1 MAKKYLLLTVIIL
14 FGAWPNVRGAVTAV
28 AVGGSM
34 YRFHDSSILHYSGS
48 YSGIVQRGKL
58 AENNTVTIGQNTVV
72 FAKDTDLEFYIPG
85 KIALGYLSAD
95 TLCRAG
101 SRKFLFRKG
110 SRIDFYESGN
120 VSKGYLAR
128 DCTMM
133 VGGKRFRFKKGTE
146 EIEDIELYK
155 TGGIKSAPLSG
166 TCTVRIGG
174 NSMTLHHIIGF
185 YKNGSIGWGFLN
197 AESPVIAGGR
207 TIRCTGGPY
216 HQITFHNNG
225 NVREC
230 VLAGPQRLMAGGR
243 EIIFESRIMFSPDGK
258 IIRGTL
264 GEGTGFQGRNYTR
277 YTTVILGYNSRGQ
290 LTDMKRF
297 RHPRR

>member
-1 MAKKYLLLTVIIL
+1 MWNKYFLLTAVIV
-14 FGAWPNVRGAVTAV
+14 FAVWSQVSGGVKAVTP
-28 AVGGSM
+28 GGIM
-34 YRFHDSSILHYSGS
+34 YRFQDSSILHYSGS

-58 AENNTVTIGQNTVV
+58 LEKTRAAIGGNTVV
-72 FAKDTDLEFYIPG
+72 FAESTDLEFYISG
-85 KIALGYLSAD
+85 KIALGYLAGD

-101 SRKFLFRKG
+101 SRKILFRKG

-128 DCTMM
+128 DCTMV

-146 EIEDIELYK
+146 EIDDIELYPS
-155 TGGIKSAPLSG
+155 GGIKSAPLSG

-174 NSMTLHHIIGF
+174 NSLTLHHIIG
-185 YKNGSIGWGFLN
+185 YHKSGSIGWGFLK

-216 HQITFHNNG
+216 HQITFHKNG

-230 VLAGPQRLMAGGR
+230 VLAGPQRMMAGGR
-243 EIIFESRIMFSPDGK
+243 EIIFESRIMFSPEGK
-258 IIRGTL
+258 ILRGTL
-264 GEGTGFQGRNYTR
+264 GGDTAFQGRNYTR
-277 YTTVILGYNSRGQ
+277 FTTVILRYNSRGR
-290 LTDMKRF
+290 LAGMECF
-297 RHPRR
+297 RHPRK